1 MTEILTGT
9 DKASHSYLSCALV
22 VIAVMVSQVVFAA
35 DAHRLEL
42 KDFPELVGASEL
54 TQASDV
60 AISPDGNWVAYIV
73 SSTTFITRETHQRL
87 FVQPFD
93 GGEAI
98 QIGPQDADNS
108 SPSWSPDSRK
118 LLSFSTS
125 GGHSS
130 ATIWN
135 VAEKTLRSLD
145 FAVRPW
151 PSPEWLPDSIR
162 LLVALT
168 PHEDPPVPSA
178 GARTPAPLVFTGS
191 DTNRR
196 LEGGHYIGV
205 FSTKKSTDSFDFAI
219 VDVDTGKAKTIA
231 TNIDPNFHDYHLSP
245 DGTKLAYSVDK
256 GEFDYDANE
265 RVLHDINVVDLQ
277 SGSTSLVASDLLGS
291 AFGFSAVWS
300 HNNKMLAV
308 IGGTMQDDTSS
319 PPFGSSFYRPGH
331 CYVIDTQRPGVVR
344 PIGPRSL
351 SRFAHP
357 TWNDDDSSIFAIT
370 SPDQVGV
377 PQKIIKLNLATGA
390 AQIVASLPA
399 PYDTSIID
407 GQSPS
412 RNEIYVTGYSYG
424 GETGQLFAFNLRSQ
438 RFIPVA
444 QGNYAIGSLSASGA
458 GTHFAYVAVDSTD
471 PGNVWISERGT
482 GKARQLTH
490 FDLSQAQR
498 EKIGVRKSVSWE
510 VNGRTLYGTIW
521 LPTNYREG
529 QRFPTIVEVY
539 PGDQGSGMK
548 HYFDGDPLA
557 GDFSWQAFS
566 ANGYAVFWPD
576 FPLRIGDGPHEIAA
590 QILPGIDKIVA
601 MGVADPNA
609 LGVFGR
615 SHGGYSTYSLI
626 AETQRFKAAIASSG
640 YSNLFTTDGEL
651 EDNSSAYC
659 LGLDENDNEGVSP
672 WQDRDLYI
680 KNSPYFKFDKVTTP
694 VLIQY
699 GETDGALAYSS
710 REAFVA
716 LRRLGKTVTILG
728 YPGEGHSVQKP
739 ENQVDFTN
747 RALEWFDQYLKPS
760 EEPRAAR

>member
-1 MTEILTGT
+1 MMIRNGRF
-9 DKASHSYLSCALV
+9 SCSYLFFVLV
-22 VIAVMVSQVVFAA
+22 AMAAAFAA
-35 DAHRLEL
+35 DQHRLEL
-42 KDFPELVGASEL
+42 KDIPDLVGASEL
-54 TQASDV
+54 VQASDV
-60 AISPDGNWVAYIV
+60 AISTDGEWVAYTV
-73 SSTTFITRETHQRL
+73 TSTKLITRETRQRL

-108 SPSWSPDSRK
+108 SPSWSPDGHK
-118 LLSFSTS
+118 LLFFSTS
-125 GGHSS
+125 SGHSS
-130 ATIWN
+130 LALWS
-135 VAEKTLRSLD
+135 VAEKTTRVLD
-145 FAVRPW
+145 VAVLPW
-151 PSPEWLPDSIR
+151 PAPEWLPDGAQI
-162 LLVALT
+162 LVALA
-168 PHEDPPVPSA
+168 PHEGSAAASADPK
-178 GARTPAPLVFTGS
+178 TPAPIVFTAS
-191 DTNRR
+191 DTAHP
-196 LEGGHYIGV
+196 LQDGHYIGV
-205 FSTKKSTDSFDFAI
+205 FSTKKSTDSFDFAV
-219 VDVDTGKAKTIA
+219 VDAATGKARTVA
-231 TNIDPNFHDYHLSP
+231 ANIDPNFHDYQISP
-245 DGTKLAYSVDK
+245 DGKKLAYSVNK

-291 AFGFSAVWS
+291 GFGFSAVWS

-319 PPFGSSFYRPGH
+319 PPFGSSFFRPGH
-331 CYVIDTQRPGVVR
+331 CYVIDTQRPSVVR

-357 TWNDDDSSIFAIT
+357 TWNDDDSSIYAVT
-370 SPDQVGV
+370 LPDQVGV

-390 AQIVASLPA
+390 AQTVASLPA
-399 PYDTSIID
+399 PYDISIID
-407 GQSPS
+407 GQSPR

-424 GETGQLFAFNLRSQ
+424 GETGQLFAFNLRSE

-498 EKIGVRKSVSWE
+498 EKIGERKSVSWE

-601 MGVADPNA
+601 MGIADPNA
-609 LGVFGR
+609 LGVYGR
-615 SHGGYSTYSLI
+615 SWGGYSTFALI
-626 AETQRFKAAIASSG
+626 AQTRRFKAAIAASG
-640 YSNLFTTDGEL
+640 YSNLFTGYGQLD
-651 EDNSSAYC
+651 DNSSPYV
-659 LGLDENDNEGVSP
+659 LGLLENDMVGVSP

-680 KNSPYFKFDKVTTP
+680 KNSPYFNFDKVTTP

-699 GETDGALAYSS
+699 GGEDRPFAWTS

-716 LRRLGKTVTILG
+716 LRRLEKTVTLLG
-728 YPGEGHSVQKP
+728 YPNEGHSVHKP
-739 ENQVDFTN
+739 ENQIDFTN
-747 RALEWFDQYLKPS
+747 RALDWFDQYLKPRS
-760 EEPRAAR
+760 TSAGAN